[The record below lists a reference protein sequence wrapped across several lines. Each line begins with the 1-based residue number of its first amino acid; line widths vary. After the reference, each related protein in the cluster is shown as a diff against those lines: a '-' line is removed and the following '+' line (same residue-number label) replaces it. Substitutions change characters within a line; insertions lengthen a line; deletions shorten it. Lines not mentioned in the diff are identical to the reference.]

1 MDRIVDMKETT
12 EDKTKDENIRPVCLD
27 EFIGQSRLK
36 ENLKVFIQS
45 AKNRK
50 NAMDHCLLYGPPG
63 LGKTTL
69 ANIIAVE
76 LGVGF
81 RATSAPMI
89 TKTGDLAAILT
100 NMQPNDVLFID
111 EIHRLSPS
119 IEEVLYSAME
129 DYKLDLIIGEG
140 PAARSVRIDISPF
153 TLIGATTR
161 TGLLSTPLRER
172 FGIPLAFD
180 FYTENDLV
188 DIVKRAGH
196 ILNISLSDDGAKE
209 IAKRSRG
216 TPRVANRLLKRV
228 RDFAVVDN
236 KNTIDSSEAKISLQK
251 LSVDEFGLDNLD
263 RKYLKLIKM
272 KVNLGEIKEGIHYFP
287 VRVYYNHTDAG
298 GIVYFANYLRMT
310 EEARVAMF
318 SIMGAQDKE
327 AYKEL
332 QQTGDFVVRS
342 CNVEYLKSAFLN
354 DDLVIVSKV
363 IEVSK
368 TSVTPSVDSI
378 AAIAFSQSAIA
389 TESAAAFL

>member
-1 MDRIVDMKETT
+1 MDRIIDSKENK
-12 EDKTKDENIRPVCLD
+12 EDITRDESVRPLSID
-27 EFIGQSRLK
+27 DFIGQSRIK
-36 ENLKVFIQS
+36 ENLKVFIKS
-45 AKNRK
+45 AKSRK

-69 ANIIAVE
+69 ANIIAIE

-100 NMQPNDVLFID
+100 NLQPNDVLFID

-129 DYKLDLIIGEG
+129 DFKLDLIIGEG

-172 FGIPLAFD
+172 FGIPLAFE
-180 FYTENDLV
+180 FYTEDDLSE
-188 DIVKRAGH
+188 IVKRAGH
-196 ILNISLSDDGAKE
+196 ILNISLSDAGAIE

-236 KNTIDSSEAKISLQK
+236 KSVIDEDETKTSLQK
-251 LSVDEFGLDNLD
+251 LSVDEYGLDNLD
-263 RKYLKLIKM
+263 R
-272 KVNLGEIKEGIHYFP
+272 
-287 VRVYYNHTDAG
+287 R
-298 GIVYFANYLRMT
+298 YLRLIIENYSGGPVGIETLSALLSEETDTIEDVIEPYLLQIGFLQRTPRGRIIT
-310 EEARVAMF
+310 E
-318 SIMGAQDKE
+318 K
-327 AYKEL
+327 AYKHLGLENL
-332 QQTGDFVVRS
+332 FIKRD
-342 CNVEYLKSAFLN
+342 E
-354 DDLVIVSKV
+354 
-363 IEVSK
+363 
-368 TSVTPSVDSI
+368 
-378 AAIAFSQSAIA
+378 
-389 TESAAAFL
+389 